1 MFKQYADQTLGSLY
15 DKADELGVD
24 FDGIIAK
31 MSEYGMDASQM
42 QEMTLGELGEQ
53 IEMLGINLDD
63 AMRFAANNG
72 MADMAGKMERM
83 EAAFA
88 EYADVTLEDI
98 SRQGVD
104 MGIDM
109 GVIINKMAEYG
120 MEENELG
127 QMTLGELGQ
136 RIEEMGIDL

>member
-72 MADMAGKMERM
+72 MGDMAGKMERM

-98 SRQGVD
+98 SR
-104 MGIDM
+104 
-109 GVIINKMAEYG
+109 
-120 MEENELG
+120 
-127 QMTLGELGQ
+127 
-136 RIEEMGIDL
+136 